1 MAERKDLL
9 DELKVKLNILIRQY
23 HNLEKYEEA
32 ARILKEE
39 NEQLKKQYEERR
51 TATTLKLSKDD
62 IRQTKLYVSRLIR
75 EIDKCIAL
83 LSA

>member
-1 MAERKDLL
+1 MPERKDLL

-39 NEQLKKQYEERR
+39 NEQLKKQYEELR

>member
-39 NEQLKKQYEERR
+39 NEQLKK
-51 TATTLKLSKDD
+51 
-62 IRQTKLYVSRLIR
+62 
-75 EIDKCIAL
+75 
-83 LSA
+83 

>member
-23 HNLEKYEEA
+23 HNLEKYEEV

-39 NEQLKKQYEERR
+39 NEQLKKQYEELR

>member
-39 NEQLKKQYEERR
+39 NEQLKKQYEELR

>member
-32 ARILKEE
+32 ARVLKEE
-39 NEQLKKQYEERR
+39 NEQLKKQYEEIR

>member
-23 HNLEKYEEA
+23 HTLEKYEEA

-39 NEQLKKQYEERR
+39 NEQLKKQYEELR